1 MTAFAPERAIARSI
15 ECWAIRGR
23 EFDELPDVNCRGA
36 CGNYEF
42 FRART
47 LSETS
52 FREKHNE
59 MVFSSIGRLIRTQW
73 ILSTPSR
80 T

>member
-42 FRART
+42 F
-47 LSETS
+47 
-52 FREKHNE
+52 
-59 MVFSSIGRLIRTQW
+59 SSAD
-73 ILSTPSR
+73 PE
-80 T
+80 